1 MGPYLVALDSSPRAP
16 AVLAAAVRLAAA
28 TSSKLI
34 LFRAVG
40 LPGDLPVEAYAMS
53 PQDVVG
59 VLRQRAARELQELA
73 RTIPEPIK
81 YETRVDIGTASQA
94 ICEVGKASNAALII
108 LGSHGYSG
116 IERLLGTTAA
126 RVVNHADRSVLVVR
140 HGELL
145 DPT

>member
-16 AVLAAAVRLAAA
+16 AVLTAAIRLAAA
-28 TSSKLI
+28 TSTELI
-34 LFRAVG
+34 LLRAVG

-59 VLRQRAARELQELA
+59 VLQQRAERELKELA
-73 RTIPEPIK
+73 RMIPEPIQ
-81 YETRVDIGTASQA
+81 YQTRVVIGTASQV
-94 ICEVGKASNAALII
+94 ICELAKASNASLVI

-145 DPT
+145 EPR

>member
-16 AVLAAAVRLAAA
+16 AVLTAAIRLAAA
-28 TSSKLI
+28 TSTDLV
-34 LFRAVG
+34 LLRAVG

-59 VLRQRAARELQELA
+59 VLQQRAERELKDLA
-73 RTIPEPIK
+73 RAIPEPIQ
-81 YETRVDIGTASQA
+81 YETRVVIGTAWQA
-94 ICEVGKASNAALII
+94 ICQLAKASNASLIVV
-108 LGSHGYSG
+108 GSHGYSG

-140 HGELL
+140 QGE
-145 DPT
+145 PS